1 MKEDSNELEE
11 QQGLESQMT
20 EQSQEN
26 ELLLLQLLQV
36 QEELER
42 CYLKYQELE
51 LKYQALEQVQKKSS
65 HNKDFDKEVGV
76 HLSDQSTRQSSDYRP
91 FENVLRTKYLSARQY
106 TIFRPF
112 VNVLRKIYLS
122 ARQSTFFWSFVNVL
136 RKIKGKILK

>member
-1 MKEDSNELEE
+1 MKVDSNELEV

-42 CYLKYQELE
+42 YYLKYQELD

-65 HNKDFDKEVGV
+65 HDKGFDKEGGA
-76 HLSDQSTRQSSDYRP
+76 HISDQSARQSTVFRS
-91 FENVLRTKYLSARQY
+91 FENVLRKIYLSGRQSAF
-106 TIFRPF
+106 FRPF

-122 ARQSTFFWSFVNVL
+122 TFRPFVNVL
-136 RKIKGKILK
+136 RKIKGKSLK